1 MAGVL
6 AVAPTCMGLCRAV
19 PLMQVR
25 KANMP
30 QTVFAEMMNREGN
43 PTLLDI
49 TSLDQGF
56 YLAAGIVPNCRYFA
70 DNNLQTKEKKEAIAS
85 YLAEGKTQF
94 VVTRYADPGERYAL
108 IAEADGV
115 FDLNDMRHY
124 KLYERIEENDG
135 FYPEKEYDMDT
146 RISEKELRAF
156 MERAY
161 EKEGFEQEE
170 ARRIADV
177 LMQADLFGIES
188 HGAQRMM
195 YYHQNI
201 KSGSVDVR
209 ARAEVVRETPVS
221 ALLDGH
227 FAMGHLTAAKAMNIA
242 IEKAQKT
249 GIGMVVVRN
258 SSHYGIAGYYPLM
271 AEREGLAAF
280 SMTNTG
286 PIMVPTF
293 GREMMLGTNPM
304 AFCMPADPYPFWFD
318 ASTTVVTLG
327 KVEVYNK
334 RGKPMP
340 EGWTIDGEG
349 RPCSDAHRMNQSI
362 LAGEL
367 GGILPLGGEGE
378 TTSGHKGYGL
388 AIMVEALTGVLAQG
402 MLSPEMCGAHG
413 DHTSHFFMA
422 FDPAMFGDPADIR
435 ARMSG
440 YLQALRD
447 SEKAPGYA
455 RIYTPGEKAHEAQ
468 KDRLQNG
475 IPVEANTLAEL
486 RRIAAELGIE
496 GV

>member
-1 MAGVL
+1 
-6 AVAPTCMGLCRAV
+6 
-19 PLMQVR
+19 
-25 KANMP
+25 
-30 QTVFAEMMNREGN
+30 
-43 PTLLDI
+43 
-49 TSLDQGF
+49 
-56 YLAAGIVPNCRYFA
+56 
-70 DNNLQTKEKKEAIAS
+70 
-85 YLAEGKTQF
+85 
-94 VVTRYADPGERYAL
+94 
-108 IAEADGV
+108 
-115 FDLNDMRHY
+115 
-124 KLYERIEENDG
+124 
-135 FYPEKEYDMDT
+135 MDT

-209 ARAEVVRETPVS
+209 ARAEIVRETPVS

-242 IEKAQKT
+242 IEKAKKT

-293 GREMMLGTNPM
+293 GCEMMLGTNPM

-327 KVEVYNK
+327 KGGCAYWHDGSIRYVSA
-334 RGKPMP
+334 
-340 EGWTIDGEG
+340 IDEFRAVDTTG
-349 RPCSDAHRMNQSI
+349 
-362 LAGEL
+362 AGDNFL
-367 GGILPLGGEGE
+367 TGII
-378 TTSGHKGYGL
+378 YGL
-388 AIMVEALTGVLAQG
+388 LTEEPLDRCVRLGNIFAGKSTTAVGCFGAAVTPAL
-402 MLSPEMCGAHG
+402 
-413 DHTSHFFMA
+413 
-422 FDPAMFGDPADIR
+422 IR
-435 ARMSG
+435 K
-440 YLQALRD
+440 YL
-447 SEKAPGYA
+447 
-455 RIYTPGEKAHEAQ
+455 
-468 KDRLQNG
+468 
-475 IPVEANTLAEL
+475 
-486 RRIAAELGIE
+486 
-496 GV
+496 